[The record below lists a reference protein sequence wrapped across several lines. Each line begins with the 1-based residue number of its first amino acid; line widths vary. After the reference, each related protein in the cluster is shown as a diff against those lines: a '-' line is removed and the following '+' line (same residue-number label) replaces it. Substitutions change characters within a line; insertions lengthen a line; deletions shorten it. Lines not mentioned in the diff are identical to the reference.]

1 MLGIF
6 ICFVLPGL
14 LAGLLLSQGSRAASS
29 KARKVYNERQRSRA
43 ISGANINAVPDK
55 NRLFVY
61 DLREDFSERET
72 AA

>member
-14 LAGLLLSQGSRAASS
+14 LAGLLLSQASRAATSVVRR
-29 KARKVYNERQRSRA
+29 KRRRRQAHAPARVHAQ
-43 ISGANINAVPDK
+43 PDK

-61 DLREDFSERET
+61 DLREDFSERTT